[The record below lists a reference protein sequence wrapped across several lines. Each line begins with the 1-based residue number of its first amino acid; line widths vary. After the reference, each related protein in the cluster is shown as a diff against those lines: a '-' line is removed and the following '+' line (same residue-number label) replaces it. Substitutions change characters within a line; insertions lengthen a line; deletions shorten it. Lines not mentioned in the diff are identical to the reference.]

1 MASPFS
7 GSMIQLP
14 LPFRPS
20 PSPSPSILR
29 VVKLDTIYEPN
40 ITRHNTK
47 LVGYGLKLNRFVL
60 YSD

>member
-14 LPFRPS
+14 LPFR

-47 LVGYGLKLNRFVL
+47 LVGYGLKLNRFVS